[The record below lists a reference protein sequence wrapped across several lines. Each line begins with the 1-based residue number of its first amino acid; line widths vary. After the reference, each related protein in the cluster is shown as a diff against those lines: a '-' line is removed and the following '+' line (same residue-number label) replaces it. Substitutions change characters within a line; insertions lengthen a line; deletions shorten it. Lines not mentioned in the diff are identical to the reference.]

1 MLNKI
6 MIVLLVIILVASGVT
21 GYSVYKQSQTIDSL
35 NNQLTAS
42 KQADT
47 VQINAI
53 KNSEDSQIA
62 ALDTELASQSA
73 ELSSDQAANSASF
86 ANIQNQIKD
95 DNLNFSSELDTAT
108 TRITTLDG
116 KIDSGLNAVSSQISS
131 ITPGVAADKIYSK
144 VSPSIVQITDG
155 THTYGAGFIYDTS
168 GHVITAAHVIDGLK
182 NISVILSDGTIS
194 PTTVVGSALH
204 SDVAVLKLAVSTSLP
219 PVTMAA
225 DNNVIAGDT
234 VLAVGILLTS

>member
-6 MIVLLVIILVASGVT
+6 MIVLLVIFMVASGVT

-35 NNQLTAS
+35 NKQLTAS

-53 KNSEDSQIA
+53 KNNEDSQIS
-62 ALDTELASQSA
+62 ALETELASQSA

-108 TRITTLDG
+108 ARITTLDG
-116 KIDSGLNAVSSQISS
+116 KIDSGLSAVSSQVSS
-131 ITPGVAADKIYSK
+131 ITPGVAIY
-144 VSPSIVQITDG
+144 
-155 THTYGAGFIYDTS
+155 
-168 GHVITAAHVIDGLK
+168 
-182 NISVILSDGTIS
+182 
-194 PTTVVGSALH
+194 GSFL
-204 SDVAVLKLAVSTSLP
+204 VSLP
-219 PVTMAA
+219 
-225 DNNVIAGDT
+225 
-234 VLAVGILLTS
+234 